1 MSQDISFKKVKI
13 LVLNPVATEVWNK
26 TTKNAL
32 ARVASPRTEVEVR
45 SLPEGPN
52 SIESVYDAS
61 IASKHVVSEVIK
73 AESEGFDAVVI
84 NCFDDPGLDAAR
96 EVSNILILGAGETS
110 LTVATL
116 LGHRIGIISTGPN
129 TPALYHRRMM
139 ELGMVERLAYTGYVE
154 LGVLDLRKDEDRLME
169 LLVREGG
176 RAIDM
181 GAEVI
186 VLGCT
191 GFVGLAHRLSMH
203 LEAPVIDPALTSFK
217 IAEALASIGMR
228 HSKKHLYNIPRHK
241 LSELLFSLGI
251 EGKAQESRKL
261 F

>member
-1 MSQDISFKKVKI
+1 MRLGTPTKGIKV
-13 LVLNPVATEVWNK
+13 LVLNPVATEVWNEL
-26 TTKNAL
+26 TKGVIT
-32 ARVASPRTEVEVR
+32 RVAFPGTEVDVR

-61 IASKHVVSEVIK
+61 IASKYVVSEVLR
-73 AESEGFDAVVI
+73 AEAEGFDAVVI

-96 EVSNILILGAGETS
+96 ELSNILVLGAGESS
-110 LTVATL
+110 LTVASL
-116 LGHRIGIISTGPN
+116 LGHMIGIISTGPN

-139 ELGMVERLAYTGYVE
+139 ELGMVERLAYTGYIE

-176 RAIDM
+176 KAIGM

-191 GFVGLAHRLSMH
+191 GFTGLAHRLSTR
-203 LEAPVIDPALTSFK
+203 LGVPVIDPALTSFK
-217 IAEALASIGMR
+217 VAEALASLGMR
-228 HSKKHLYNIPRHK
+228 HSKKHLYNIPQHK
-241 LSELLFSLGI
+241 LNELLSSLGQ
-251 EGKAQESRKL
+251 GRKI
-261 F
+261 